1 MALKAPALRPGT
13 TNTQLLQSAIN
24 AAAMGYKKRIPAPT
38 QAGIERTLDYLGS
51 HRDMWNPICQSL
63 LNQLVPIFATQK
75 SWSNPLAEFKKG
87 MIEDGNGVEEIQTGL
102 LNAAAYDPNDDVDA
116 KLIFGREDFRVE
128 TAFHTKNRMDR
139 YKVSVEKALI
149 KSAFL
154 NGGDVA
160 ELIDRQT
167 QAPYESDQWDEFT
180 LMATLLGK
188 YEVRG
193 GFYHVHV
200 PDVAR
205 SGSVKEDATELL
217 RKLRTVAGE
226 MAFKSTAYNPARM
239 PVHSDPGDMILL
251 ITPAVRA
258 ALDVE
263 ALAWAFNIDRA
274 DVQYRI
280 VEIPQRFVP
289 NSKFQAAVV
298 DKNFFQVYD
307 HLIQTNTIDVP
318 TDPNTYNV
326 FYHHHQTISCSR
338 FAPTAMFWT
347 GADDEVIEI
356 TPPVT
361 EIGNIECYAADG
373 TQPPSL
379 DKGGVYRL
387 TVESVTGGGGN
398 PALKWTIA
406 SATDNHTSVSS
417 SGALFVGRLEK
428 GPVKIHVE
436 CDAASKDGAFAVTAG
451 DDVPAWPDRKSSIF
465 GLTVLGRSIGKSF
478 APETKEYTVTRAKKD
493 TLINDVQN
501 NTFAQGR
508 NIDYTVETANGENGA
523 YKVTIA
529 VTGADGVSYGPYVIT
544 VK

>member
-1 MALKAPALRPGT
+1 MALKTPALRPGT
-13 TNTQLLQSAIN
+13 TNEQLLQSAIN
-24 AAAMGYKKRIPAPT
+24 AASMGYKKRIPAPT
-38 QAGIERTLDYLGS
+38 QAGIDRTLNYLS
-51 HRDMWNPICQSL
+51 QHRDMWNPICQSL

-75 SWSNPLAEFKKG
+75 SWTNPLAEFKKG
-87 MIEDGNGVEEIQTGL
+87 MVEFGNGVEEIQTGL
-102 LNAAAYDPNDDVDA
+102 LKAAAYDPNDDVDA

-149 KSAFL
+149 QSAFL

-167 QAPYESDQWDEFT
+167 QAPYESDQWDEFVA
-180 LMATLLGK
+180 MASLLNK
-188 YEVRG
+188 YDVRG
-193 GFYHVHV
+193 GFFHVHV

-217 RKLRTVAGE
+217 RKIRTVAGE
-226 MAFKSTAYNPARM
+226 MTFKSTAYNPARM
-239 PVHSDPGDMILL
+239 PVHSTPEDMVLL
-251 ITPAVRA
+251 TTPAVRA

-280 VEIPQRFVP
+280 VEIPQRLVP
-289 NSKFQAAVV
+289 DPRFQAAVV

-307 HLIQTNTIDVP
+307 HLIQTNAIDVP

-347 GADDEVIEI
+347 GADDEVIDI
-356 TPPVT
+356 VDPVT
-361 EIGNIECYAADG
+361 AIGNIECYAPDG
-373 TQPPSL
+373 TQPSEL
-379 DKGGVYRL
+379 EKGGVYRL
-387 TVESVTGGGGN
+387 TPESVTGGGGN
-398 PALKWTIA
+398 PALVWTIT
-406 SATDNHTSVSS
+406 SCTDNRTSVTNG
-417 SGALFVGRLEK
+417 GALTVGRLEK
-428 GPVKIHVE
+428 GPVKVHVE
-436 CDAASKDGAFAVTAG
+436 CDAASKDGAFAVKSGA
-451 DDVPAWPDRKSSIF
+451 DVPAWPDRKSSVI
-465 GLTVLGRSIGKSF
+465 GLTVLGRAIGKSF
-478 APETKEYTVTRAKKD
+478 TPETKEYTVTRAKKD
-493 TLINDVQN
+493 ELIKDAEN
-501 NTFAQGR
+501 NTFPHGR

-523 YKVTIA
+523 YKVTVS
-529 VTGADGVSYGPYVIT
+529 VTGADGVAYGPYVIT

>member
-1 MALKAPALRPGT
+1 MALKTPALRSGT
-13 TNTQLLQSAIN
+13 TNEQLLQSAIN

-38 QAGIERTLDYLGS
+38 QAGIDRTLDYLAQ
-51 HRDMWNPICQSL
+51 HRDLWNPICTSL

-75 SWSNPLAEFKKG
+75 SWTNPLAEFKKG
-87 MIEDGNGVEEIQTGL
+87 MIEFGNGVEEIQTGL
-102 LNAAAYDPNDDVDA
+102 LKAASYDPNDAVDA

-128 TAFHTKNRMDR
+128 TAFHTKNRLDR

-149 KSAFL
+149 QSAFL
-154 NGGDVA
+154 NGGSIA
-160 ELIDRQT
+160 ELVDRQT
-167 QAPYESDQWDEFT
+167 QAPYESDQWDEFN
-180 LMATLLGK
+180 LMVSLLNK

-239 PVHSDPGDMILL
+239 PVHSTPEDMVLL
-251 ITPAVRA
+251 TTPAVKA

-280 VEIPQRFVP
+280 VEIPQKLIPDPR
-289 NSKFQAAVV
+289 FQAAVV

-318 TDPNTYNV
+318 TDPLTYNV

-347 GADDEVIEI
+347 GADDEVIDI
-356 TPPVT
+356 VDPVKA
-361 EIGNIECYAADG
+361 IGTVECYAPDG
-373 TQPPSL
+373 TAPSTL

-406 SATDNHTSVSS
+406 SCTDNHTTVSAG
-417 SGALFVGRLEK
+417 GALTVGRLEK

-436 CDAASKDGAFAVTAG
+436 CDGVSSDGAFAVKDGA
-451 DDVPAWPDRKSSIF
+451 DVPAWPDHKSSVT

-478 APETKEYTVTRAKKD
+478 TPETKEYTVTRAKKD
-493 TLINDVQN
+493 DLIRDAAN
-501 NTFAQGR
+501 NTFPHGR
-508 NIDYTVETANGENGA
+508 MIDYTVETANGENGA

-529 VTGADGVSYGPYVIT
+529 VTGADGVSYGPYVVT